1 MSTHSKNP
9 MTTTANPLVR
19 PQTAS
24 AELPAVPLT
33 TEGYSVLHQM
43 MRFRWT
49 SWRALPDATR
59 SAIAQEAAAA
69 LGEMEKN
76 AAGQSALFSLIGHK
90 GDLMLVHFRKSFADL
105 NQAELKMAGLRL
117 SDYLEPTSSYLSI
130 IELGLYDSTLKIY
143 KELTD
148 QGIQPH
154 SDQWKA
160 EIECKLNRHREAMHP
175 RLFPEIPPNRYI
187 CFYPMD
193 RRRGEDKNW
202 YTLPIEE
209 RARQMSDHGMVGRRY
224 AGEVKQIIT
233 GSIGF
238 DDWEWGVDLF
248 ADDPLVFK
256 KLIYEMRFDHV
267 SAVYALFGTFY
278 IGLRCPANRLYDL
291 LEGNLPQHNQSAVCP
306 SFELVWGRAPR
317 PSKPSEARQL
327 PAGIATLNAL
337 LPANALPFRML
348 RLRKSKLVPLH
359 IHARPAKRHT
369 LHAQAE
375 SLFRGIF
382 SGQPDRPARANHAV
396 PWQSGNLLQDSHNLP
411 RGARPAR
418 GFG

>member
-1 MSTHSKNP
+1 MNP
-9 MTTTANPLVR
+9 RPEKTMTTISTPAH

-24 AELPAVPLT
+24 AQLPEVPLT

-49 SWRALPDATR
+49 AWRALPEATR
-59 SAIAQEAAAA
+59 SAIAQEAAAV
-69 LGEMEKN
+69 LGGMEQN
-76 AAGQSALFSLIGHK
+76 SSGQSALFSLIGHK
-90 GDLMLVHFRKSFADL
+90 GDLMLVHFRNSFAEL
-105 NQAELKMAGLRL
+105 NQAELKLAGLRL

-143 KELTD
+143 KELAD

-160 EIECKLNRHREAMHP
+160 EIECKLDRHREAMHP
-175 RLFPEIPPNRYI
+175 RLFPDIPPNRYI
-187 CFYPMD
+187 CFYPMN
-193 RRRGEDKNW
+193 RLRGEDKNW

-209 RARQMSDHGMVGRRY
+209 RARQMNEHGLVGRRY

-267 SAVYALFGTFY
+267 SAVYALFGQFFV
-278 IGLRCPANRLYDL
+278 GVRCPAAGLEKL
-291 LEGNLPQHNQSAVCP
+291 LGGELP
-306 SFELVWGRAPR
+306 
-317 PSKPSEARQL
+317 
-327 PAGIATLNAL
+327 T
-337 LPANALPFRML
+337 
-348 RLRKSKLVPLH
+348 
-359 IHARPAKRHT
+359 
-369 LHAQAE
+369 
-375 SLFRGIF
+375 
-382 SGQPDRPARANHAV
+382 
-396 PWQSGNLLQDSHNLP
+396 
-411 RGARPAR
+411 
-418 GFG
+418 